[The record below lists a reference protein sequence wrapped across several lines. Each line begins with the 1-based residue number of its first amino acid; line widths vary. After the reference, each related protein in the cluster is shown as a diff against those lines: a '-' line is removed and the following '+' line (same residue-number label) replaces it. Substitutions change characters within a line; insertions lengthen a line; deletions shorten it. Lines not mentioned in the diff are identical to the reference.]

1 MNDKIKPVFPYYCN
15 KVLPVVYEDSLS
27 YYEVLCKLTAKMN
40 EIIESL
46 NNADVGEL
54 IKKYLEKILNELL
67 LDAMYDKSTETIYI
81 NGKTITANG
90 DNHTYIYDKK
100 TMKIGE

>member
-1 MNDKIKPVFPYYCN
+1 MNNKIKPVFPYYCN
-15 KVLPVVYEDSLS
+15 KVLPLVYEDSLS
-27 YYEVLCKLTAKMN
+27 YYEVLGKLTSKMN

-46 NNADVGEL
+46 NSADVGEL
-54 IKKYLEKILNELL
+54 IKQYLEKILDELL

-90 DNHTYIYDKK
+90 DTHTYIYDKK